1 MIGNTEII
9 VRGKINDFAAGDEQ
23 NWALLVF
30 DTPQFSIEAGAAER
44 FEFRVNA
51 RCNHCL
57 N

>member
-1 MIGNTEII
+1 
-9 VRGKINDFAAGDEQ
+9 
-23 NWALLVF
+23 LVF
-30 DTPQFSIEAGAAER
+30 DAPQFSIEAGAAER